1 MDKAHSGFKYL
12 VRLSIATASIF
23 LWSCAIAP
31 LQIDKITVELMEHPS
46 GISIENPR
54 FGWQLSSEQNGT
66 SQSAYQ
72 IIVSSSEGEV
82 WNTGKITSNQ
92 SQLISYEGKPLK
104 SGVRF
109 EFTVTVWDENDRQ
122 SSTLTSYFET
132 VPDPKELNA
141 KWIGAIRREDAFLP
155 KGRGWHSPSLKTN
168 REMYDSIPALAKRSI
183 LLRKDLKIE
192 KQIKK
197 ATAYVSGLGHYEF
210 SLNGQKVGK
219 SLFAPLWTDYDKSVF
234 YNTFDLSSILKEG
247 ENAIGVIMGNGM
259 YNAVGDRY
267 RKFWVSFGPPTL
279 FFQLELEY
287 EDGTTE
293 TLISDE
299 SWKYSPSPIV
309 FNDIFGGEDYDARL
323 EQIGWNTSDFDDSD
337 WTNVV
342 IQEAPK
348 GELKPQLAP
357 DIQIQE
363 KFKIKD
369 WYQLDSATYVF
380 NMGQNLSGFPSIKV
394 KGKSGQKAKMIVGER
409 IKDDSTVNQRNTG
422 GPHTYE
428 YTLSGNGEETWQPR
442 FSYYGYQYIQVEGIH
457 FGGSE
462 NNLDLP
468 ELLDLKSNFIYSN
481 AKPLASFECSNEI
494 FTRTHTLINNAIK
507 SNMQAVFT
515 DCPHREKLGWLEEI
529 QLVGP
534 GLLYNYD
541 LTQAFPKQMMDMRDA
556 QRANGLVPNIAPEY
570 VDFSLESW
578 GADFTDSPEW
588 GAAAVLVPWQYYEFY
603 GDTSLIADYY
613 DVMRRFVDYLTSRA
627 ENGIVSHGLGDWYDY
642 GAHGAGYGKNSPI
655 AVSATSHYYLCT
667 QKLAEA
673 AALLGND
680 VDQMKYD
687 LLATQIKEAFNREFF
702 NPETK
707 QYGSGSQFCNAV
719 AVYMNLVA
727 PENKQ
732 AVLYNLVADI
742 EAHGNRLTT
751 GDVGN
756 RYLFQALA
764 ENDLNEVMYK
774 MLNHYD
780 APGYGYQLQYGLTT
794 LTEQWDPAKGNSWNH
809 FMMGQIEEWFFKSI
823 LGIVADL
830 EQPGFKHFYIQP
842 SLFGDMTYAKGSFES
857 LYGEIVVD
865 WKRSETD
872 FQIDVTVPVNSTA
885 TLILP
890 KQVASKETKI
900 ELESGKHSF
909 HYTLN
914 ERK

>member
-247 ENAIGVIMGNGM
+247 ENTIGVILGNGM